1 MNHEPDLD
9 RRFYDELWPHRAV
22 VLRMALFLC
31 HNSADADDLA
41 QEAMLRGY
49 RALEKFEAE
58 SADEARAWLIAILR
72 NAWIDRTRSPGHKRA
87 GLGLDDLPEDPADE
101 RNAEADSVWDG
112 PEDLLERF
120 GDAEVIAALRSLPEQ
135 ARWTLLL
142 TDVEGLD
149 HEQAAEVLGVP
160 VGTIKSRASRA
171 RGALRDALVP
181 VAKRMG
187 LLGKRGTP

>member
-1 MNHEPDLD
+1 M
-9 RRFYDELWPHRAV
+9 AV
-22 VLRMALFLC
+22 FLC
-31 HNSADADDLA
+31 HNGADAEDLA

-49 RALEKFEAE
+49 RGLGRFEAE
-58 SADEARAWLIAILR
+58 SPEEARAWLIAILR
-72 NAWIDRTRSPGHKRA
+72 NAWIDRTRSPGHRRA
-87 GLGLDDLPEDPADE
+87 GIALDDLPEDPADG
-101 RNAEADSVWDG
+101 RSAEAEAVWEG

-149 HEQAAEVLGVP
+149 HEKAAEVLGVA

-171 RGALRDALVP
+171 RAALRDALAP
-181 VAKRMG
+181 AARRMG
-187 LLGKRGTP
+187 LLGKRGAP